1 MQPISTSPLW
11 RALVVIVPGLVLAIW
26 LATQT
31 GTGNVSVPLYFL
43 IGVVVLLGV
52 KIFTKRIRLEA
63 LILGILLFGY
73 IVGQSGFGHFS
84 FSPRR
89 GIYLGEVG
97 LMICLAALFMRRAFT
112 RERLIPPSSLAWVVF
127 GFIALGAF
135 RFVYDYRHSVNEVD
149 VIRDFATI

>member
-11 RALVVIVPGLVLAIW
+11 RALIVVVPGLVFAIW

-43 IGVVVLLGV
+43 IGVVLLLGIKV
-52 KIFTKRIRLEA
+52 FTKRIRLEA

-89 GIYLGEVG
+89 GIYLGELG
-97 LMICLAALFMRRAFT
+97 LIICVAALFMRRAFT
-112 RERLIPPSSLAWVVF
+112 REKLVPVNSLAWAVF
-127 GFIALGAF
+127 AFIAIGAI
-135 RFVYDYRHSVNEVD
+135 RFLYDVRHSVE
-149 VIRDFATI
+149 